1 MGLVRRDWTWN
12 KTDLGSHL
20 PTSSFG
26 RQLLLIYLVPGTV
39 VSTQRFALSLFL
51 IFSFY
56 RPSDL
61 IHSNTGVSNL
71 QAQIGTSCQI
81 NGSIRLDIKCTINA
95 ICLNHSE
102 TISPPLVFGKIIFHE
117 IGESKVAQSCPTL
130 CDPMDYTV
138 HGLLQ
143 ARILEWVVFPPG
155 ALPNPG
161 IETRSPALQMESLP
175 AEPKKGGNHC
185 SNGHNSESYTSSPDC
200 FLSF

>member
-61 IHSNTGVSNL
+61 IHSNKGVSNL

-81 NGSIRLDIKCTINA
+81 NDSIRLDIKCTINA

-117 IGESKVAQSCPTL
+117 IGESESRSVMSYSLRP
-130 CDPMDYTV
+130 
-138 HGLLQ
+138 HGLYSPWKSPGQNTGVGSLSSRGSSQ
-143 ARILEWVVFPPG
+143 PRDRNQVSCIADGVF
-155 ALPNPG
+155 
-161 IETRSPALQMESLP
+161 
-175 AEPKKGGNHC
+175 
-185 SNGHNSESYTSSPDC
+185 TS
-200 FLSF
+200 

>member
-81 NGSIRLDIKCTINA
+81 NDSIRLDIKCTINA

-117 IGESKVAQSCPTL
+117 IGESESRSVMSYSLRP
-130 CDPMDYTV
+130 
-138 HGLLQ
+138 HGLYSPWNSPGQNTGVGSLSSRGSSQ
-143 ARILEWVVFPPG
+143 PRDRNQVSCIADGVF
-155 ALPNPG
+155 
-161 IETRSPALQMESLP
+161 
-175 AEPKKGGNHC
+175 
-185 SNGHNSESYTSSPDC
+185 TS
-200 FLSF
+200 